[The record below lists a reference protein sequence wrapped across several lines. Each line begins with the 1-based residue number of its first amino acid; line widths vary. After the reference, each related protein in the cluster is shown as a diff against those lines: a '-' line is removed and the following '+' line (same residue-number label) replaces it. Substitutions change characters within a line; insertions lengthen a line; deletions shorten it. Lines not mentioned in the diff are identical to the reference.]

1 MCMYYTIRR
10 KASSFTGIMQDEE
23 IIQAEYFNKTS
34 LIYFIYKFLCV
45 KMIEQCLIILFK
57 LAEYVIILVL
67 S

>member
-1 MCMYYTIRR
+1 
-10 KASSFTGIMQDEE
+10 MQDEE